1 MKHQESRAASSPTAA
16 PAAGETP
23 AAATPAARTSR
34 SSAPAAGPSSPG
46 KVVAAAFIGTA
57 LEWYDFFLFGTTAA
71 IVFAPLFFPGSD
83 PVASTVSAFL
93 SFSAAFIARPVG
105 ALIFGHVGDKYG
117 RRGALVATVMIM
129 GAAST
134 IMGLLPTYETAGV
147 VAPVLLTLLR
157 AVQGIATGGEWGGA
171 TLMAIEYAPAKR
183 RGLYAALVQL
193 GSPVGTLL
201 STGAITLVA
210 LLPRDDF
217 MAWGWRLPFI
227 ASIVLVAVALW
238 LRWNV
243 EETPEFQELKA
254 SEGTKKAPVIEL
266 FRQYKAKLGIGVC
279 TYLVGNAGF
288 FILTTFMISYV
299 TRVLGLPS
307 SVILTA
313 MTIGA
318 VAQMVMTVL
327 AGRLADRFGAAR
339 VGIIGYSIFIALA
352 FPIFWLVDSRDP
364 GLIILAMVL
373 AFGPC
378 AITYA
383 IIGALIDRLFPA
395 EVKYTGMGL
404 SANLSAVVAGFMPAL
419 ATVFLTV
426 SGNASWG
433 PATLLVVIG
442 LISLGGAIATSK
454 VRAA

>member
-1 MKHQESRAASSPTAA
+1 MTRLPSRAANTPPAA
-16 PAAGETP
+16 PPTPAPPTPAPPVP
-23 AAATPAARTSR
+23 AAA
-34 SSAPAAGPSSPG
+34 PSSPG

-134 IMGLLPTYETAGV
+134 LMGLLPTYETAGV

-157 AVQGIATGGEWGGA
+157 AVQGVATGGEWGGA

-210 LLPRDDF
+210 LLPKDDF

-254 SEGTKKAPVIEL
+254 SDGTTKAPVVEL
-266 FRQYKAKLGIGVC
+266 FRQYKAKLAIGVC

-307 SVILTA
+307 TVILTA

-339 VGIIGYSIFIALA
+339 VGIIGYSVFIALA

-395 EVKYTGMGL
+395 QVKYTGMGL

-419 ATVFLTV
+419 ATVFLTF

-433 PATLLVVIG
+433 PASLLVVIG

>member
-1 MKHQESRAASSPTAA
+1 
-16 PAAGETP
+16 
-23 AAATPAARTSR
+23 
-34 SSAPAAGPSSPG
+34 
-46 KVVAAAFIGTA
+46 
-57 LEWYDFFLFGTTAA
+57 
-71 IVFAPLFFPGSD
+71 
-83 PVASTVSAFL
+83 
-93 SFSAAFIARPVG
+93 
-105 ALIFGHVGDKYG
+105 
-117 RRGALVATVMIM
+117 M

-307 SVILTA
+307 TVILTA

-383 IIGALIDRLFPA
+383 IIGALIDRLCPA

>member
-1 MKHQESRAASSPTAA
+1 M
-16 PAAGETP
+16 
-23 AAATPAARTSR
+23 
-34 SSAPAAGPSSPG
+34 
-46 KVVAAAFIGTA
+46 AAAFIGTA

-71 IVFAPLFFPGSD
+71 IVFAPLFFPSSD

-93 SFSAAFIARPVG
+93 SFSAAFIARPIG
-105 ALIFGHVGDKYG
+105 AIIFGHVGDKYG
-117 RRGALVATVMIM
+117 RRGALVATVMLM

-134 IMGLLPTYETAGV
+134 LMGLLPTYATAGV
-147 VAPVLLTLLR
+147 VAPILLTLLR
-157 AVQGIATGGEWGGA
+157 AVQGVATGGEWGGA

-210 LLPRDDF
+210 LLPKEDF

-254 SEGTKKAPVIEL
+254 SDGTKKAPVIEL
-266 FRQYKAKLGIGVC
+266 FRKFKGRLAIGVC

-307 SVILTA
+307 TVILTA

-318 VAQMVMTVL
+318 VAQMVMSPSL

-339 VGIIGYSIFIALA
+339 VGIIGYSIFVALA
-352 FPIFWLVDSRDP
+352 FPIFWLVDTKDP
-364 GLIILAMVL
+364 GLIIVAMVL

-419 ATVFLTV
+419 ATVFLSL

-454 VRAA
+454 VPAGGN

>member
-1 MKHQESRAASSPTAA
+1 
-16 PAAGETP
+16 
-23 AAATPAARTSR
+23 
-34 SSAPAAGPSSPG
+34 
-46 KVVAAAFIGTA
+46 VVAAAFIGTA

-134 IMGLLPTYETAGV
+134 LMGLLPTYETAGV

-227 ASIVLVAVALW
+227 ASIALVAVALW

-266 FRQYKAKLGIGVC
+266 FRHYKAKLGIGVC

-307 SVILTA
+307 TVILTA

-352 FPIFWLVDSRDP
+352 FPIFWLVDSKDP

-383 IIGALIDRLFPA
+383 IIGALIDRLFPS

-433 PATLLVVIG
+433 PASLLVVIG

>member
-1 MKHQESRAASSPTAA
+1 MTTPTSQSTAA
-16 PAAGETP
+16 PAV
-23 AAATPAARTSR
+23 AAKAAVG
-34 SSAPAAGPSSPG
+34 PGPSSPG
-46 KVVAAAFIGTA
+46 KVLAAAFIGTA

-71 IVFAPLFFPGSD
+71 IVFAPLFFPSAD
-83 PVASTVSAFL
+83 PVAPTVSAFL
-93 SFSAAFIARPVG
+93 SFSAAFVARPVG
-105 ALIFGHVGDKYG
+105 AIIFGHVGDKYG
-117 RRGALVATVMIM
+117 RRGALVATVMLM

-134 IMGLLPTYETAGV
+134 LMGLLPTYASAGV
-147 VAPVLLTLLR
+147 VAPILLTLLR
-157 AVQGIATGGEWGGA
+157 AVQGVATGGEWGGA

-210 LLPRDDF
+210 LLPREDF

-227 ASIVLVAVALW
+227 ASIILVAVALW

-243 EETPEFQELKA
+243 EETPEFQELEA
-254 SEGTKKAPVIEL
+254 SDGTKKAPVIEL
-266 FRQYKAKLGIGVC
+266 FRKFKGRLAIGVC

-307 SVILTA
+307 AVILTA

-318 VAQMVMTVL
+318 VAQMVMTVV

-339 VGIIGYSIFIALA
+339 VGIIGYSIFLALA
-352 FPIFWLVDSRDP
+352 FPIFWLVDTREP
-364 GLIILAMVL
+364 GLIIVAMVL

-395 EVKYTGMGL
+395 HVKYTGMGL

-419 ATVFLTV
+419 ATVFLSL

-454 VRAA
+454 VPASGN

>member
-1 MKHQESRAASSPTAA
+1 
-16 PAAGETP
+16 
-23 AAATPAARTSR
+23 
-34 SSAPAAGPSSPG
+34 
-46 KVVAAAFIGTA
+46 
-57 LEWYDFFLFGTTAA
+57 
-71 IVFAPLFFPGSD
+71 
-83 PVASTVSAFL
+83 
-93 SFSAAFIARPVG
+93 
-105 ALIFGHVGDKYG
+105 
-117 RRGALVATVMIM
+117 
-129 GAAST
+129 
-134 IMGLLPTYETAGV
+134 MGLLPTYATAGV
-147 VAPVLLTLLR
+147 VAPILLTLLR
-157 AVQGIATGGEWGGA
+157 AVQGVATGGEWGGA

-210 LLPRDDF
+210 LLPKDDF
-217 MAWGWRLPFI
+217 MTWGWRLPFI

-254 SEGTKKAPVIEL
+254 NDGTQKAPVIEL
-266 FRQYKAKLGIGVC
+266 FRQYKAKLAIGVC

-318 VAQMVMTVL
+318 VAQMVITVL
-327 AGRLADRFGAAR
+327 AGRLADRFGPAP

-395 EVKYTGMGL
+395 QVKYTGMGL

-419 ATVFLTV
+419 ATVFLTL
-426 SGNASWG
+426 SGNSSWG

-442 LISLGGAIATSK
+442 LISLGGAIATAK

>member
-1 MKHQESRAASSPTAA
+1 MTHQESRAASSPAA
-16 PAAGETP
+16 PSAAPPAPAPPVP
-23 AAATPAARTSR
+23 AAA
-34 SSAPAAGPSSPG
+34 PSSPG

-71 IVFAPLFFPGSD
+71 IVFAPLFFPGTD

-134 IMGLLPTYETAGV
+134 LMGLLPTYETAGV

-210 LLPRDDF
+210 LLPKDDF

-254 SEGTKKAPVIEL
+254 TDKTTKAPIVEL
-266 FRQYKAKLGIGVC
+266 FRRYKAKLAIGVC

-307 SVILTA
+307 TVILTA

-395 EVKYTGMGL
+395 QVKYTGMGL

-419 ATVFLTV
+419 ATVFLTF

-433 PATLLVVIG
+433 PASLLVVIG

-454 VRAA
+454 VRAD

>member
-1 MKHQESRAASSPTAA
+1 MTHLPSRAAS
-16 PAAGETP
+16 TP
-23 AAATPAARTSR
+23 AASPAEPSAASP
-34 SSAPAAGPSSPG
+34 APAPSSPG

-134 IMGLLPTYETAGV
+134 LIGLLPTYETAGV

-171 TLMAIEYAPAKR
+171 TLMAIEYAPARR

-210 LLPRDDF
+210 LLPRGDF

-243 EETPEFQELKA
+243 EETPEFQDLKA
-254 SEGTKKAPVIEL
+254 SDKTTKAPVVEL
-266 FRQYKAKLGIGVC
+266 FRQHKAKLAIGVC

-327 AGRLADRFGAAR
+327 AGRLADLFGAAR

-426 SGNASWG
+426 SGNESWG
-433 PATLLVVIG
+433 PATLLMVIG
-442 LISLGGAIATSK
+442 LISLGGAIATSR
-454 VRAA
+454 VRAD

>member
-1 MKHQESRAASSPTAA
+1 
-16 PAAGETP
+16 
-23 AAATPAARTSR
+23 
-34 SSAPAAGPSSPG
+34 
-46 KVVAAAFIGTA
+46 VVAAAFIGTA

-134 IMGLLPTYETAGV
+134 LIGLLPTYETAGV

-171 TLMAIEYAPAKR
+171 TLMAIEYAPARR

-210 LLPRDDF
+210 LLPRGDF

-254 SEGTKKAPVIEL
+254 SDKTTKAPVIEL
-266 FRQYKAKLGIGVC
+266 FRQHKAKLAIGVC

-327 AGRLADRFGAAR
+327 AGRLADLFGAAR

-419 ATVFLTV
+419 ATIFLTV
-426 SGNASWG
+426 SGNESWG

-454 VRAA
+454 VRAD

>member
-1 MKHQESRAASSPTAA
+1 MTPPSTQKRHIADTAPGGLAQNSVPT
-16 PAAGETP
+16 
-23 AAATPAARTSR
+23 
-34 SSAPAAGPSSPG
+34 SSPG

-71 IVFAPLFFPGSD
+71 IVFAPLFFPAAD

-93 SFSAAFIARPVG
+93 SFSAAFIARPIG
-105 ALIFGHVGDKYG
+105 AVIFGHVGDKYG
-117 RRGALVATVMIM
+117 RRGALVATVLLM

-134 IMGLLPTYETAGV
+134 LMGLLPTYETAGV
-147 VAPVLLTLLR
+147 VAPILLTLLR
-157 AVQGIATGGEWGGA
+157 AVQGVATGGEWGGA
-171 TLMAIEYAPAKR
+171 TLMAIEYAPANK

-201 STGAITLVA
+201 STAAITLVT
-210 LLPRDDF
+210 LLPKDDF
-217 MAWGWRLPFI
+217 MTWGWRIPFI
-227 ASIVLVAVALW
+227 ASIVLVGVALW

-243 EETPEFQELKA
+243 DETPEFKELK
-254 SEGTKKAPVIEL
+254 ETDGTKKAPVVEL
-266 FRQYKAKLGIGVC
+266 LRKAPGRVGVGGF
-279 TYLVGNAGF
+279 YHLVGQSRVL
-288 FILTTFMISYV
+288 ILTTFMISYV

-318 VAQMVMTVL
+318 VAQMIMTVV

-339 VGIIGYSIFIALA
+339 VGIIGYSIFIVLA
-352 FPIFWLVDSRDP
+352 FPIFWLVDTKDP
-364 GLIILAMVL
+364 VMIILAMVL

-383 IIGALIDRLFPA
+383 IIGAFIDRLFPA

-419 ATVFLTV
+419 ATVFLTI
-426 SGNASWG
+426 SDNASWG

-454 VRAA
+454 VRPTVVRSATGQ

>member
-1 MKHQESRAASSPTAA
+1 
-16 PAAGETP
+16 
-23 AAATPAARTSR
+23 
-34 SSAPAAGPSSPG
+34 
-46 KVVAAAFIGTA
+46 
-57 LEWYDFFLFGTTAA
+57 
-71 IVFAPLFFPGSD
+71 
-83 PVASTVSAFL
+83 
-93 SFSAAFIARPVG
+93 
-105 ALIFGHVGDKYG
+105 
-117 RRGALVATVMIM
+117 
-129 GAAST
+129 
-134 IMGLLPTYETAGV
+134 
-147 VAPVLLTLLR
+147 
-157 AVQGIATGGEWGGA
+157 
-171 TLMAIEYAPAKR
+171 
-183 RGLYAALVQL
+183 
-193 GSPVGTLL
+193 VGTLL

-210 LLPRDDF
+210 LLPRGDF

-243 EETPEFQELKA
+243 EETPEFQQLKA

-266 FRQYKAKLGIGVC
+266 FRHHKAKLGIGVC

-307 SVILTA
+307 TVILTA

-318 VAQMVMTVL
+318 VAQMVVTVL

-352 FPIFWLVDSRDP
+352 FPIFWLVDSKDP

-383 IIGALIDRLFPA
+383 IIGALINRLFPA

-433 PATLLVVIG
+433 PASLLVVIG